1 VLEPAPFNEEYL
13 NVLSRG
19 LMTLFLLVT
28 TSAASLGQTGTSS
41 PSDAVK
47 SLVKAYP
54 NFIDRIEKNALVWK
68 DGTRMRI
75 DDGKGAKAIEA
86 MLDDPDLKDMFLMRY
101 PAGEKGLAPEV
112 NFDPGRVR
120 YLPLFKKM
128 YGECRTAGFMANA
141 DNVVWLPSKDGKNVK
156 FTKINGA
163 AAALQKVADELDK
176 LPDPLLKYLRPIEGT
191 YNCRPV
197 AGTSRQS
204 PHGFGIAIDIA
215 GAHSHYWRWSK
226 PDAEGRYP
234 YRNEIPWEIV
244 RIFEKHGF
252 IWGGKWYH
260 YDTMHFE
267 YRPEIIATAS

>member
-1 VLEPAPFNEEYL
+1 VLEPGPFNEEYL

-47 SLVKAYP
+47 SLVKVYP

-226 PDAEGRYP
+226 PDADGRYP